1 MIAYI
6 LDTDSLSLYQRG
18 QAILAARIAHARPAI
33 ALTVISIEEQIRGW
47 YTLLR
52 RVKRDDHLEAAY
64 QGLADSV
71 TSWHDFPL
79 VRFTSTA
86 IARYRTLLAAKINI
100 GKMDL
105 RIAAIAL
112 ESVAIVVTRNK
123 RDFSR
128 VPGITVEDWSA

>member
-1 MIAYI
+1 MKN
-6 LDTDSLSLYQRG
+6 G
-18 QAILAARIAHARPAI
+18 QNVG
-33 ALTVISIEEQIRGW
+33 LTVISIEEQIRGW

-71 TSWHDFPL
+71 TSWRDFPL